1 MRIGS
6 YDLQQIR
13 GKIVGDIYKALE
25 DVIEKRKI
33 RIAQQNRDFWLEP
46 FKHLIDQL
54 PAEIITRCKEYYVR
68 VKYTPPERFGIIS
81 DIGIDEKWA
90 YRTDSPV
97 VNPIDGSSTGYGYAT
112 ENTLHPKL
120 QDAAYKLCDDI
131 LKLKKERTELEQY
144 LYKTTK
150 NNQGSIK
157 LRKVWPEH
165 LHKYLP
171 AEPIKIGK
179 KAKPIIQNPD
189 VPTFLKERLTTNL
202 LEDN

>member
-6 YDLQQIR
+6 YDLQKIR
-13 GKIVGDIYKALE
+13 KTIVGDVYNSLE
-25 DVIEKRKI
+25 EAIKKRKA

-54 PAEIITRCKEYYVR
+54 PPEMVTRCKEYYVKI
-68 VKYTPPERFGIIS
+68 KYAPDYLELMES
-81 DIGIDEKWA
+81 GIDEKWE
-90 YRTDSPV
+90 YRTDNPV
-97 VNPIDGSSTGYGYAT
+97 INPIDGSSTGYAYAA
-112 ENTLHPKL
+112 ESKLHPEL
-120 QDAAYKLCDDI
+120 QTVADKLCDDI
-131 LKLKKERTELEQY
+131 LKLRKEKTALEKY
-144 LYKTTK
+144 LYATCK

-157 LRKVWPEH
+157 LKKVWPEH

-171 AEPIKIGK
+171 AEPVKIGK
-179 KAKPIIQNPD
+179 KVKPVIQNPD

>member
-1 MRIGS
+1 MRLGS
-6 YDLQQIR
+6 YDLQKIR
-13 GKIVGDIYKALE
+13 KTIVGDVYTALE
-25 DVIEKRKI
+25 DAINKRKT

-54 PAEIITRCKEYYVR
+54 PAEMITRCKEYYVR
-68 VKYTPPERFGIIS
+68 VKYTPDYLGLDES
-81 DIGIDEKWA
+81 GIDEKWD
-90 YRTDSPV
+90 YKTDSPV
-97 VNPIDGSSTGYGYAT
+97 VNPIEGSSSGYGYAT
-112 ENTLHPKL
+112 ENTIHPEL
-120 QDAAYKLCDDI
+120 QAAAYKLCDDI
-131 LKLKKERTELEQY
+131 LKLRKEKTELEQY

-157 LRKVWPEH
+157 LKKVWPEH

-171 AEPIKIGK
+171 AEPVKIGK
-179 KAKPIIQNPD
+179 KDKPVVQNPD